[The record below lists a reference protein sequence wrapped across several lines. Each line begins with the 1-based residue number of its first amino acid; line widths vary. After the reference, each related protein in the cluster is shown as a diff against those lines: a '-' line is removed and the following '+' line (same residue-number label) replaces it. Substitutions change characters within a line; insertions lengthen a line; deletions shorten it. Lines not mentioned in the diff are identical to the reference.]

1 MSEERILDETITLVQ
16 NDKLFSKTFTVVD
29 KKGEP
34 LDLTGQSSIKFKMF
48 LDDAVSSKIDAAM
61 SVVGA
66 EINGQVQYTFQAGD
80 LDTVG
85 IYNAE
90 IETTYSSGK
99 ILTAKGLK
107 VNVVV
112 EAP

>member
-1 MSEERILDETITLVQ
+1 MADEIITLVQ
-16 NDKLFSKTFTVVD
+16 NDTKFTKVFDVVD
-29 KKGEP
+29 RNGDAF
-34 LDLTGQSSIKFKMF
+34 DLTGQSAILFKMF
-48 LDDAVSSKIDAAM
+48 LDDASSSKIDSAM

-66 EINGQVQYTFQAGD
+66 ETSGQVQYTFQDGD

-90 IETTYSSGK
+90 IEITFSSGK
-99 ILTAKGLK
+99 IQTAKGLK

>member
-1 MSEERILDETITLVQ
+1 MADEIITLVQ
-16 NDKLFSKTFTVVD
+16 NDKLFTKTFDVVD
-29 KKGEP
+29 NNGAAF
-34 LDLTGQSSIKFKMF
+34 DLTGQSAILFNMF
-48 LDDAVSSKIDAAM
+48 LDDAVSSKIDSAM

-66 EINGQVQYTFQAGD
+66 ETAGQVSYQFQAGD
-80 LDTVG
+80 LDTLG

-90 IETTYSSGK
+90 IEITFGSGK
-99 ILTAKGLK
+99 VQTAKGLK